1 MRHLSLPSSF
11 NLERFQAIGH
21 RFLHVA
27 LIYSIHTAAARAA
40 FEHGAK
46 FGQLLLAARYHD
58 LDLACVG
65 IADPTLQSARPRFAM
80 DKPAKAN
87 SLNTAF
93 DNVVAH
99 HIHARER
106 YAPSAVSTRIF
117 SPSLM
122 KGGTCTTRPVSSLAG
137 LVTEDAVADLRPGS
151 VSTTVIST
159 AWGSSMPTGTPSKN
173 DTLI

>member
-1 MRHLSLPSSF
+1 MRHQSLPSSF
-11 NLERFQAIGH
+11 NLERFQALGH

-27 LIYSIHTAAARAA
+27 FVYSIHAAPARAA
-40 FEHGAK
+40 FENRAQVGP
-46 FGQLLLAARYHD
+46 LLLAARPHD
-58 LDLACVG
+58 LAPPRVG
-65 IADPTLQSARPRFAM
+65 IAAPTLQSASPRFAV
-80 DKPAKAN
+80 DKPAKAH

-99 HIHARER
+99 HIHARDR

-137 LVTEDAVADLRPGS
+137 LVTEEAVADLRPGS
-151 VSTTVIST
+151 VSTTINT
-159 AWGSSMPTGTPSKN
+159 TICGSSMPTGTPSKN
-173 DTLI
+173 E